1 MRISA
6 KTFTTGLK
14 NGLQTTWILGKVI
27 FPITVL
33 ITLLSF
39 TPVIDWV
46 VKLCSPVMVLFG
58 LPGDAA
64 IPLVLGN
71 VLNLYA
77 GIGAILSLS
86 LTVKHVFIL
95 AVMLSFSHNLFVET
109 ALAKRIGVSPWMVV
123 SVRLGLAILSA
134 VTINLVWQGGSEPA
148 AYGLVTSESTEQT
161 TGILMIFWLAVKKAG
176 FGILQ
181 MAMIVI
187 PLMIVVQLL
196 KDLQILKL
204 LTRFMAPLTSVLG
217 ISRNGGFT
225 MLAGLLFGLAFGAGI
240 ILQAVK
246 EEPLAKR
253 DLYLMVLFLVAC
265 HAVIEDTLIFIPLGI
280 PVWPLLVI
288 RVIVALVVT
297 IITARIWK
305 RIVRNQLQKGEAYEV

>member
-1 MRISA
+1 MSITT
-6 KTFTTGLK
+6 KTFTTGIK
-14 NGLQTTWILGKVI
+14 NGFNTTWILGKVV
-27 FPITVL
+27 FPITLL
-33 ITLLSF
+33 ITILSF
-39 TPVIDWV
+39 TPVIGWV
-46 VKLCSPVMVLFG
+46 VNIFTPIMMLFG

-95 AVMLSFSHNLFVET
+95 AVMLSFSHNLFIET
-109 ALAKRIGVSPWMVV
+109 ALAKRIGVSPYMVV
-123 SVRLGLAILSA
+123 GVRLVLAFISA
-134 VTINLVWQGGSEPA
+134 ITINLVWQGGSEPA
-148 AYGLVTSESTEQT
+148 EYGLVSVTSPEQAS
-161 TGILMIFWLAVKKAG
+161 GIAMILWMGVKKASL
-176 FGILQ
+176 GILQ
-181 MAMIVI
+181 MAMVVV
-187 PLMIVVQLL
+187 PLMVFVQLL

-204 LTRFMAPLTSVLG
+204 LTRFMSPLTSTIG

-240 ILQAVK
+240 ILQSVK
-246 EEPLAKR
+246 EEPLSKR
-253 DLYLMVLFLVAC
+253 DLYLLVLFLVAC

-280 PVWPLLVI
+280 PVWPLLLI
-288 RVIVALVVT
+288 RVIVALIVT

-305 RIVRNQLQKGEAYEV
+305 PAVNEHLQKGEAYEV